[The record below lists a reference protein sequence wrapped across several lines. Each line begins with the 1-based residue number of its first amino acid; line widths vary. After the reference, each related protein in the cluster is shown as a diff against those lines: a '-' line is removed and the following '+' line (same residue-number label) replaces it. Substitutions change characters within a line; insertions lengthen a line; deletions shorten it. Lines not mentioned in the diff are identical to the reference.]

1 MKEVVKEKINELIQ
15 LSKLGRIRFVTA
27 IKKRKSLNK
36 KIYDLN
42 CIIEASQHR
51 LSEIDELVK
60 RLFEKFVNDKISEEK
75 FYQLD
80 KSYDLEKLELI
91 KIERDYNQQL
101 SNLKNIEEDI
111 EIFYDLISSRNEIE
125 ELQRDEITK
134 LIEKIVIYEKK
145 HKANNRI
152 VKVYFVLIGYV

>member
-1 MKEVVKEKINELIQ
+1 LKEVVKEKINELIQ

-80 KSYDLEKLELI
+80 KSKDLEKLEFI

-111 EIFYDLISSRNEIE
+111 ETFYDLISSRNEIE

>member
-1 MKEVVKEKINELIQ
+1 LKEVVKEKINELIQ

>member
-1 MKEVVKEKINELIQ
+1 VELI
-15 LSKLGRIRFVTA
+15 IR
-27 IKKRKSLNK
+27 
-36 KIYDLN
+36 
-42 CIIEASQHR
+42 ESQHR

-60 RLFEKFVNDKISEEK
+60 RLFEKFVNDKISEDK

-91 KIERDYNQQL
+91 KNERDYNRQL

-111 EIFYDLISSRNEIE
+111 ETFYDLISSSNEIE
-125 ELQRDEITK
+125 ELQRDEISQF
-134 LIEKIVIYEKK
+134 IEKIIIYEKK
-145 HKANNRI
+145 DKSKNRI